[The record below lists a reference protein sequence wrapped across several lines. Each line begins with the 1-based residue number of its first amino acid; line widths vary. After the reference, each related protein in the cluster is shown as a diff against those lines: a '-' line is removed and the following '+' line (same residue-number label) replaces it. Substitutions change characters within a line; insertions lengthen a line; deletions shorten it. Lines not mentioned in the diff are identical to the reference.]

1 MPATLDF
8 SFSGLKTA
16 LLHRALRE
24 TQKASSEGAPGDPKN
39 LSPSV
44 VTELAAAF
52 QSSVVDVLVTK
63 AIRAARDIGAKGI
76 LLGGG
81 VAANILLRETM
92 VELSPLPVLVPPPV
106 LCTDNGAMIASC
118 GYFVLR
124 DGGNAGLQT
133 DVIPSLR
140 LG

>member
-1 MPATLDF
+1 
-8 SFSGLKTA
+8 
-16 LLHRALRE
+16 
-24 TQKASSEGAPGDPKN
+24 